1 MALSLDQSTGVYPD
15 LFLQMLYVSIIVM
28 LDIFQRLHELQRVL
42 HKIVWLRMSCG
53 VLCGGGGGD
62 DDGVSGC
69 ISSNEF

>member
-1 MALSLDQSTGVYPD
+1 
-15 LFLQMLYVSIIVM
+15 M
-28 LDIFQRLHELQRVL
+28 LDIFQRLHEHQRVL
-42 HKIVWLRMSCG
+42 HEIVWLRMSCG